1 MNENQRSARELK
13 MKCPLKLHTGSIQG
27 KVRVCKKSCSCL
39 QINLQSFLIIGE
51 KNAEVETIIENKAE
65 TRRKRLWEKLQTNN
79 ISRETKTIVME
90 NTIRGMRKE
99 GLPKWFSGKEST
111 CLRRCGFYHGVR
123 KIPWRRKWQPT
134 PVFLPGKSHR
144 QRILAGYG
152 PWHDKESDTT

>member
-27 KVRVCKKSCSCL
+27 KVRVQK
-39 QINLQSFLIIGE
+39 IMFLSTDQPAKLLNHWG

-79 ISRETKTIVME
+79 TSRETKTIVME
-90 NTIRGMRKE
+90 NTIKAMRKE

-134 PVFLPGKSHR
+134 PAFLPGKSHR
-144 QRILAGYG
+144 QRILAGYS